1 MAHRSSA
8 LVAFVGPLTLS
19 LALAAGLGCG
29 GATPPPEAPKGTTT
43 VTDPADQIPVESAGE
58 DAAFLDITSAQETE
72 ILLDGK
78 SIGKTPL
85 ELQKVTPGTHEVTFV
100 DPRGGNRT
108 LVVTVG
114 PGESQTVSSNANP
127 TSADAILAPPKD
139 GKK

>member
-1 MAHRSSA
+1 MAKRSSVF
-8 LVAFVGPLTLS
+8 VAFTSVAFAA
-19 LALAAGLGCG
+19 ALLGGAACG
-29 GATPPPEAPKGTTT
+29 GGTPPPEAPKSTTT
-43 VTDPADQIPVESAGE
+43 VTDPADQIPMDSEGE
-58 DAAFLDITSAQETE
+58 DIAFLDITSAREVE

-100 DPRGGNRT
+100 DERGGNRT